1 MWNIGY
7 YKMIVKFFY
16 LICLILYFF
25 LDMFCFITLN
35 TIY

>member
-16 LICLILYFF
+16 LIYLILYFF
-25 LDMFCFITLN
+25 LDMFCFIILVQKN
-35 TIY
+35 